1 MEDLDIIKSLTGYVL
16 TLCGSIISWKTTLQY
31 IVILSTI
38 EAEYMTTI
46 EVVKETIWFKGLAI

>member
-1 MEDLDIIKSLTGYVL
+1 MEDLDRIKSLTGYVL
-16 TLCGSIISWKTTLQY
+16 TLYGSIISWKTTLQY